1 MDCLEFRRRLAAE
14 PHARDPG
21 FVAHRDSCHA
31 GCTEAWWR
39 AQKLERRLENAL
51 GIDVPGQLAER
62 VLLAQATQA
71 RTRSRRWRFGMALA
85 ASLVL
90 AASIGIFGWNRS
102 AGADP
107 LPAISVAHLHAESF
121 ALASTQPVTENDL
134 RENFAARGLTLHEMP
149 ADAVFVRDCDLGS
162 YRTVHLVFRI
172 EDEPVTAMYFIGH
185 AIAGSR
191 EFHRDGWQGREVPMG
206 KGTLLLLGADARGF
220 AQVERSMGDALQGS
234 PRQALGEL

>member
-1 MDCLEFRRRLAAE
+1 
-14 PHARDPG
+14 
-21 FVAHRDSCHA
+21 VAHRDSCHA

-51 GIDVPGQLAER
+51 AIHEPGHLAER
-62 VLLAQATQA
+62 VLLARATQA
-71 RTRSRRWRFGMALA
+71 RARTRHWRFGLAVA

-90 AASIGIFGWNRS
+90 ATSIGIFGWNRR

-121 ALASTQPVTENDL
+121 ALASTQPVAAKL
-134 RENFAARGLTLHEMP
+134 VREEFAARGLALHAMP

-172 EDEPVTAMYFIGH
+172 GGEPVTAMYFVDHGVPT
-185 AIAGSR
+185 AR
-191 EFHRDGWQGREVPMG
+191 EFQRDGWQGREVPMA
-206 KGTLLLLGADARGF
+206 KGTLLLLGADSRGF
-220 AQVERSMGDALQGS
+220 AVVERSMGEALEGPPQ
-234 PRQALGEL
+234 QALGEL

>member
-14 PHARDPG
+14 PHARDPD

-51 GIDVPGQLAER
+51 AIDLPGQLAER

-71 RTRSRRWRFGMALA
+71 RARTRHWQFGLALA

-90 AASIGIFGWNRS
+90 AGSIGIFGWNRN

-107 LPAISVAHLHAESF
+107 LPAMSVAHLHAESF
-121 ALASTQPVTENDL
+121 ALASTQPVTEKL
-134 RENFAARGLTLHEMP
+134 MREEFAARGLTLHAMP

-162 YRTVHLVFRI
+162 YRTVHLVFRV
-172 EDEPVTAMYFIGH
+172 DDKPVTAMYFIDH
-185 AIAGSR
+185 AVAAAR
-191 EFHRDGWQGREVPMG
+191 EFHRGDWQGREVPMG
-206 KGTLLLLGADARGF
+206 KGTLLLLGADAHGF
-220 AQVERSMGDALQGS
+220 AAVERSMGDALEGP

>member
-14 PHARDPG
+14 PHVRDPD

-51 GIDVPGQLAER
+51 AIDAPGQLPER

-71 RTRSRRWRFGMALA
+71 RVHTRRWRLGLALA
-85 ASLVL
+85 TSLVL
-90 AASIGIFGWNRS
+90 AAGIGIFGWNRS

-107 LPAISVAHLHAESF
+107 LPDISVAHLHREAF
-121 ALASTQPVTENDL
+121 ALASRQPVTEADL
-134 RENFAARGLTLHEMP
+134 RENFAARGLDLHEMP
-149 ADAVFVRDCDLGS
+149 AGAVFVRDCDLGS
-162 YRTVHLVFRI
+162 YRTVQLVFRI
-172 EDEPVTAMYFIGH
+172 EDEPVTAMNFVDH
-185 AIAGSR
+185 AIAASR
-191 EFHRDGWQGREVPMG
+191 EFDRDGWQGREVPMG

-220 AQVERSMGDALQGS
+220 AQVERSMGDALQGP

>member
-14 PHARDPG
+14 PRVRDPD

-39 AQKLERRLENAL
+39 AQKLERRIENAL
-51 GIDVPGQLAER
+51 AVDAPGQLAER

-71 RTRSRRWRFGMALA
+71 RARTRLWRSGLALA

-90 AASIGIFGWNRS
+90 AASIGIFGWNRT

-121 ALASTQPVTENDL
+121 ALASTQPIAEKLV
-134 RENFAARGLTLHEMP
+134 REEFAARGLALHAMP

-162 YRTVHLVFRI
+162 YRTVHMVFRV
-172 EDEPVTAMYFIGH
+172 DGEPVTAMYFIGH
-185 AIAGSR
+185 EIASAR
-191 EFHRDGWQGREVPMG
+191 EFDRGGWRGREVPMG

-220 AQVERSMGDALQGS
+220 AAVERSMGDALQG
-234 PRQALGEL
+234 PARQAVGQL